1 MFNQSWTPDAIKS
14 LLDRNPQ
21 AVERAV
27 VAIYQRQTD
36 DERERDETRHD
47 NGVGFSAF
55 HAHMGGYYARWVLS
69 GRRLSGPHL
78 DKARRMM
85 QRYVGQLM
93 EIALQREGREEC
105 HV

>member
-1 MFNQSWTPDAIKS
+1 MSNAAWTPEAIK
-14 LLDRNPQ
+14 LLLERNPQ

-47 NGVGFSAF
+47 NGVGFNAF
-55 HAHMGGYYARWVLS
+55 HAHLGSYYARWILS
-69 GRRLSGPHL
+69 GRRLSGHHL

-85 QRYVGQLM
+85 RRYVGQLT
-93 EIALQREGREEC
+93 EIALQREGQEVC